1 MILELD
7 AGNTRIKWRLR
18 KRNEATNQWFNV
30 AEGFVNA
37 LERTPSVFIELG
49 KQLEK
54 LPMENISRMLVA
66 SVRGEGFKTA
76 FSSLMTEKW
85 HLRPEF
91 SVPGKQCCGVINA
104 YADVSKL
111 GVDRWLAM
119 LAAYHQHKEACCIVD
134 CGTTITVDLVNPSG
148 QHQGGYIVPG
158 LPLLRDALASR
169 SKALAT
175 DHADWSLTEP
185 GTSTI
190 SAVHNGILRCVLGFI
205 RDIHLQSMNSG
216 VLHRWYLTGGD
227 ATVLLPHLNWEVQ
240 HVPDLVL
247 DGLELAVFPPSDCDV
262 VD

>member
-18 KRNEATNQWFNV
+18 KRNAANSQWLNV

-85 HLRPEF
+85 HLQPEF
-91 SVPGKQCCGVINA
+91 AASSKQCLGVVNS
-104 YADVSKL
+104 YVDVSKL
-111 GVDRWLAM
+111 GVDRWLAII
-119 LAAYHQHKEACCIVD
+119 AAHHKDGEACCVVD
-134 CGTTITVDLVNPSG
+134 CGTAIKVDLVSKNG
-148 QHQGGYIVPG
+148 QHRGGYIVPG
-158 LPLLRDALASR
+158 LQLSLDALASR

-175 DHADWSLTEP
+175 DPADWSLTEP
-185 GTSTI
+185 GNSTI
-190 SAVHNGILRCVLGFI
+190 SAVRNGILRCVLGFI
-205 RDIHLQSMNSG
+205 RDIRLQSINSG
-216 VLHRWYLTGGD
+216 ILHRWYLTGGD
-227 ATVLLPHLNWEVQ
+227 AIVLLPHLNWEIQ
-240 HVPDLVL
+240 YEPDLVL
-247 DGLELAVFPPSDCDV
+247 EGLELVMFPPSEYEV
-262 VD
+262 VG